1 MSAPGKRLNTDE
13 PLTEHDVAERLAKS
27 VERTLRILMDV
38 RQSPGDLFLDVKTSR
53 YLPGGLLE
61 ALAAE
66 LRAWGVEPHVP
77 REDGAPS

>member
-1 MSAPGKRLNTDE
+1 
-13 PLTEHDVAERLAKS
+13 VAERLARS

-38 RQSPGDLFLDVKTSR
+38 RQTPGDLLADVKTSR

-66 LRAWGVEPHVP
+66 LQAWGVEPAELVNI
-77 REDGAPS
+77 RTTSGGSGQ